1 MSSLVIVFPKIEDAK
16 RIRDILIRHGF
27 DVDAVCTTDSQ
38 ALGEMNDRNGGILI
52 CGYKLP
58 DMFFMEL
65 HECMPESFEMLL
77 IASSRVLGT
86 CGDYHIA
93 AIAMPLSVYE
103 LVNTL
108 QTMQQQV
115 RRRLKKAKVKPKA
128 RSKEEQE
135 ILDKAKRLLMERNS
149 MTESDAHHYLQ
160 KCSMDSGT
168 NLIETAQMLLTLM
181 NS

>member
-16 RIRDILIRHGF
+16 RIREILVRHGF
-27 DVDAVCTTDSQ
+27 DVDAVCTTASQ
-38 ALGEMNDRNGGILI
+38 ALSEMNDRNGGILI

-58 DMFFMEL
+58 DMFFTEL
-65 HECMPESFEMLL
+65 HECMPESYEMLL

-86 CGDYHIA
+86 CEDSHIA
-93 AIAMPLSVYE
+93 SISMPLSVYE
-103 LVNTL
+103 LVSTL

-115 RRRLKKAKVKPKA
+115 RRRLKKAKAKPKA

-135 ILDKAKRLLMERNS
+135 LIDKAKRLLMERNC
-149 MTESDAHHYLQ
+149 MTESEAHHYLQ

-168 NLIETAQMLLTLM
+168 NLIETAQMILALM
-181 NS
+181 GC